1 MLGTGALGQFEAFPP
16 PPRTD
21 AEKSVAGVRGL
32 AELLPY

>member
-1 MLGTGALGQFEAFPP
+1 MLGTGALGQFEAFP

>member
-1 MLGTGALGQFEAFPP
+1 MLGTDALGQFEAF

-21 AEKSVAGVRGL
+21 AEKSVAGARGL